1 MAFLYYKNNN
11 VYYLDNINNITP
23 QNQLSYTLC
32 DINYNPLITSSL
44 PMACHGLFDRTNITD
59 FNNSYSFSNNSDI
72 SWFFNQCH
80 NLRSITINEKDF
92 GQISRL
98 DSFVNTTSIT
108 EFNFTNNSCNTSQF
122 AHFINKCNNLS
133 LVNFSQTDF
142 KETNNFELMFYKCPK
157 INNVKFDNIT
167 ANNTES
173 FSNIFDT
180 ESNGIKTISF
190 IDADINKTRYF
201 HNLIGVQT
209 VILNGAKI
217 NEVTNITEMFKDCND
232 LTIIEAIGCQM
243 NKLSTTND
251 FIINCPKITNIN
263 YSSAILGGE
272 DLNLSNMFNSIS
284 SAININFNSTL
295 LNNVSKISHMFN
307 NCSNLSTITFNQAEI
322 NGKQLDLTQIA
333 FNCEK
338 LQSIDFSN
346 AHFNQVIQISQ
357 LLNNCPMLNEINLI
371 NTLFQGDNL
380 IINKMFDSLGA
391 ITSIDLSQTTFNTV
405 ERANYLVN
413 NCQALTNLKI
423 DMTSFSTATSLDNF
437 IYNCPLIN
445 NIDFLSNVAL
455 NASSMV
461 SFIYNNSTI
470 TNLSFN
476 NSTFNNLTN
485 FNGMINTCSALET
498 VTFVNTTLPNLIN
511 MSDLFVDCPLINNID
526 LTNATMINLNNFQ
539 NLINVK
545 TIKLDTAKLN
555 NIDNFENSFSNLTNL
570 SDISFKD
577 ITTKEI
583 LSTANMFKNCSS
595 IVDIDLSSIVT
606 NVTKCNSM
614 FDSCSQ
620 IENINL
626 NNFKIQENADITNM
640 FNQCTKL
647 KNVSIINCDDTTKEF
662 IKQAIKDAN
671 LTSQVTIVES

>member
-80 NLRSITINEKDF
+80 NLRSITINEQDF

-98 DSFVNTTSIT
+98 DSFI
-108 EFNFTNNSCNTSQF
+108 NNSCNTSQF

-133 LVNFSQTDF
+133 SVNFSQTDF
-142 KETNNFELMFYKCPK
+142 KETNNFELMFYKCPQ
-157 INNVKFDNIT
+157 INNVKFDGII

-180 ESNGIKTISF
+180 ESNSIKTLSF

-209 VILNGAKI
+209 IILNGAKI
-217 NEVTNITEMFKDCND
+217 NEVTTITEMFKNCNE
-232 LTIIEAIGCQM
+232 LTTIEANEIQM
-243 NKLSTTND
+243 NKLSIASN
-251 FIINCPKITNIN
+251 FIVNCRNVQT
-263 YSSAILGGE
+263 
-272 DLNLSNMFNSIS
+272 
-284 SAININFNSTL
+284 INFNKATL
-295 LNNVSKISHMFN
+295 GDKIS
-307 NCSNLSTITFNQAEI
+307 L
-322 NGKQLDLTQIA
+322 
-333 FNCEK
+333 
-338 LQSIDFSN
+338 
-346 AHFNQVIQISQ
+346 
-357 LLNNCPMLNEINLI
+357 
-371 NTLFQGDNL
+371 
-380 IINKMFDSLGA
+380 
-391 ITSIDLSQTTFNTV
+391 
-405 ERANYLVN
+405 
-413 NCQALTNLKI
+413 
-423 DMTSFSTATSLDNF
+423 
-437 IYNCPLIN
+437 
-445 NIDFLSNVAL
+445 
-455 NASSMV
+455 
-461 SFIYNNSTI
+461 
-470 TNLSFN
+470 
-476 NSTFNNLTN
+476 NLTN
-485 FNGMINTCSALET
+485 M
-498 VTFVNTTLPNLIN
+498 
-511 MSDLFVDCPLINNID
+511 
-526 LTNATMINLNNFQ
+526 
-539 NLINVK
+539 
-545 TIKLDTAKLN
+545 
-555 NIDNFENSFSNLTNL
+555 FSNLTNL
-570 SDISFKD
+570 KQLGFTETNFDKVSNINKFINTCNTLISIDFSACNINGENLQLTDMFYNCNNLQIINFSKATMQNIISISNFITNCPSINTINLENTKLVNLDSFENAFNNLNSLNSILFNGIITKD
-577 ITTKEI
+577 I

-626 NNFKIQENADITNM
+626 NNFKIQEKADITNM

-671 LTSQVTIVES
+671 LTAQVTIVES